1 MSNLRKKLADKTS
14 KLGISEKTIDHPAK
28 INHLNGDF
36 KIIPLKIIKPDP
48 NQPRKVFDTDK
59 MEELTNTVL
68 QHGVLQPIIVRVGD
82 TEDDVWLIAGERRYR
97 AALKA
102 GLTEIPAIISKGNP
116 AEIAL
121 IENVQREDL
130 NPIEEANSYKRM
142 IDDFK
147 YTQEQ
152 LAMIVGKGRST
163 ITEILSL
170 NNLSEDIK
178 TECLSLNIPKRNLIE
193 LAKINNSKKLIS
205 LFNKLKK
212 GLINREDIKK
222 QSTKTIKLKD
232 KIISKLK
239 RTLNE
244 MEKADLDSLIDQD
257 KIDILDA
264 FGELSVFI
272 EKKFSPIDD
281 QNT

>member
-1 MSNLRKKLADKTS
+1 MSNIRKKLEGKTS
-14 KLGISEKTIDHPAK
+14 KLSITEKTIDHPAK

-36 KIIPLKIIKPDP
+36 KIIPLEFIKPDP
-48 NQPRKVFDTDK
+48 NQPRKIFDTAK

-82 TEDDVWLIAGERRYR
+82 TEDEIWLIAGERRYR

-142 IDDFK
+142 IDEFK

-152 LAMIVGKGRST
+152 LAIVVGKGRST

-170 NNLSEDIK
+170 NNLSEEIK

-193 LAKINNSKKLIS
+193 LAKINNSKQLVS

-212 GLINREDIKK
+212 GLINRDDIKK
-222 QSTKTIKLKD
+222 RNTKTIKLKD

-239 RTLNE
+239 IILKD
-244 MEKADLDSLIDQD
+244 MEKSDLDSLIDQD
-257 KIDILDA
+257 KIDILGA

-272 EKKFSPIDD
+272 EKKFSTTDD
-281 QNT
+281 QNA